1 MELPENLTLN
11 KPWIQSY
18 LPGTPAEIDLDDGAT
33 LVSIF
38 EASAA
43 RFADRPAFT
52 CMDHGLSYGELDRM
66 SAEFAAWL
74 SKDLG
79 LARGARVAIM
89 LPNLL
94 QYPVALFGVL
104 RAGMTV
110 VNVNPLYTAR
120 ELKHQLVD
128 SGAEAIIILE
138 SFAATLEKVIAE
150 TPVKHVAV
158 TGIGDLLPFP
168 KRHIVNFVV
177 RRVKKMV
184 PAYSLPGHL
193 RLEAALARGRSKG
206 FSPVEVSQEDLAFLQ
221 YTGGTT
227 GVSKGAMLTHRNMVA
242 NLRQMHAWIGVLV
255 EEGQEVVITALPL
268 YHVFSLVCNCL
279 LFMSVG
285 GLNVLIT
292 NPRDIKAFVKELSQ
306 WPFTII
312 TGVNT
317 LYNALLQ
324 DDGFQK
330 LDFSHLKW
338 AGAGGMALQAAVAQR
353 WHEVTGKYVQ
363 EGYGLTETSP
373 VVSMQPTTVEAVF
386 TGTIGLPLPSTE
398 VMIRDDD
405 GHELPVGEPGELCV
419 RGPQVM
425 KGYWQRPEAT
435 EQVMYPDGFL
445 RTGDIATMDE
455 QGFFR
460 IVDRK
465 KDMILVSGFNVFPNE
480 VENIVTLHPDVVEAA
495 CIGVPDAK
503 STEAVK
509 VFVVAREGAD
519 LDAAKVVAWCR
530 ESLTGY
536 KVPKH
541 VEFRKE
547 LPKTNVGKIL
557 RRELR
562 DEVKSG

>member
-1 MELPENLTLN
+1 MQ
-11 KPWIQSY
+11 KPWLDSY
-18 LPGTPAEIDLDDGAT
+18 IPGTPAEIDLSDGAT

-38 EASAA
+38 ETAA
-43 RFADRPAFT
+43 RRFADRPAFS
-52 CMDHGLSYGELDRM
+52 CMGHAISYGELDRM
-66 SAEFAAWL
+66 SAEFAGWL
-74 SKDLG
+74 TGELG
-79 LARGARVAIM
+79 LKPGTRVAIM
-89 LPNLL
+89 LPNVL
-94 QYPVALFGVL
+94 QYPVALFGIL

-110 VNVNPLYTAR
+110 VNVNPLYTPR
-120 ELKHQLVD
+120 ELKHQLAD
-128 SGAEAIIILE
+128 SGAEAILILE
-138 SFAATLEKVIAE
+138 NFAATLQKVIAD
-150 TPVKHVAV
+150 TPVKHVAL
-158 TGIGDLLPFP
+158 TGIGDMLPFP

-184 PAYSLPGHL
+184 PEYELPGSTPL
-193 RLEAALARGRSKG
+193 AQALAQGRTRGFK
-206 FSPVEVSQEDLAFLQ
+206 PVPVTQDDLAFLQ

-242 NLRQMHAWIGVLV
+242 NLRQMHAWIGDLV
-255 EEGQEVVITALPL
+255 DEGKEVVITALPL

-292 NPRDIKAFVKELSQ
+292 NPRDIPAFVKELSQ
-306 WPFTII
+306 LKFSII

-317 LYNALLQ
+317 LFNALLQ
-324 DDGFQK
+324 DPGFAQ

-338 AGAGGMALQAAVAQR
+338 AGAGGMALQAATAQK
-353 WHEVTGKYVQ
+353 WHDVTGKYVQ

-373 VVSMQPTTVEAVF
+373 VVSMQPTAVDTVY

-398 VMIRDDD
+398 VLIRDED
-405 GHELPVGEPGELCV
+405 GRDMPVGEPGELCV

-445 RTGDIATMDE
+445 RTGDIATMDA

-480 VENIVTLHPDVVEAA
+480 VENVVTLHPDVIEAA
-495 CIGVPDAK
+495 CIGVPDPK

-509 VFVVAREGAD
+509 IFVVKREGAV
-519 LDAAKVVAWCR
+519 LDAAGVVAWCR
-530 ESLTGY
+530 ESLTAY
-536 KVPKH
+536 KVPRH
-541 VEFRKE
+541 VEFRDE

-557 RRELR
+557 RRALR
-562 DEVKSG
+562 DEVQGG

>member
-1 MELPENLTLN
+1 ME

-18 LPGTPAEIDLDDGAT
+18 LPGVPAEIDLGDGAT

-38 EASAA
+38 ENAAS
-43 RFADRPAFT
+43 RFVSRPAFS
-52 CMDHGLSYGELDRM
+52 CMDRVMDYGELDRL
-66 SAEFAAWL
+66 SAGFAAWL
-74 SKDLG
+74 RKDLG
-79 LARGARVAIM
+79 LAPGARVAIM

-110 VNVNPLYTAR
+110 VNVNPLYTPR
-120 ELKHQLVD
+120 ELKHQLED
-128 SGAEAIIILE
+128 SGAEAILILE
-138 SFAATLEKVIAE
+138 NFAATLEKVIAE
-150 TPVKHVAV
+150 TAVKHVVV

-168 KRHIVNFVV
+168 KRHIVNFVI

-184 PAYSLPGHL
+184 PAYRLPGHL
-193 RLEAALARGRSKG
+193 RLEEALARGARQG
-206 FSPVEVSQEDLAFLQ
+206 FEPVKVSQDDLAFLQ

-242 NLRQMHAWIGVLV
+242 NLRQMHAWIGELV
-255 EEGQEVVITALPL
+255 DEGQEVVITALPL

-285 GLNVLIT
+285 GMNVLIT
-292 NPRDIKAFVKELSQ
+292 NPRDIPAFVKELSQ
-306 WPFTII
+306 HKFSII

-317 LYNALLQ
+317 LYNALVQ
-324 DDGFQK
+324 DPGFGK

-373 VVSMQPTTVEAVF
+373 VVSMQPTTVSAVF

-398 VMIRDDD
+398 VVVRDDD
-405 GHELPVGEPGELCV
+405 GRDLPVGQPGELCV

-445 RTGDIATMDE
+445 RTGDIATMDAE
-455 QGFFR
+455 GFFR

-480 VENIVTLHPDVVEAA
+480 VENVITLHPEVIEAA
-495 CIGVPDAK
+495 CIGVPDPK

-509 VFVVAREGAD
+509 LFVVKKPGSA
-519 LDAAKVVAWCR
+519 LDAAQVTAWCR
-530 ESLTGY
+530 ENLTGY

-541 VEFRKE
+541 VEFRDE

-562 DEVKSG
+562 DEATRA

>member
-1 MELPENLTLN
+1 MLENLTLD

-18 LPGTPAEIDLDDGAT
+18 LPGTPAEIDLGDGAT

-43 RFADRPAFT
+43 RFADRPAFF
-52 CMDHGLSYGELDRM
+52 CMGRSLSYGELDRM

-94 QYPVALFGVL
+94 QYPVALYGVL

-120 ELKHQLVD
+120 ELKHQLAD

-138 SFAATLEKVIAE
+138 NFAATLEKVIAE

-184 PAYSLPGHL
+184 PAYTLPGHL
-193 RLEAALARGRSKG
+193 QLETALARGRSKG

-242 NLRQMHAWIGVLV
+242 NLRQMHAWIGTLV

-324 DDGFQK
+324 DADFQK
-330 LDFSHLKW
+330 LDFSTLKW

-373 VVSMQPTTVEAVF
+373 VVSMQPTTVDAVF

-398 VMIRDDD
+398 VVIRDDD
-405 GHELPVGEPGELCV
+405 GNALPVGQPGELCV

-509 VFVVAREGAD
+509 VFVVAREGAA
-519 LDAAKVVAWCR
+519 LDAAQVIAWCR
-530 ESLTGY
+530 ESLTAY

-547 LPKTNVGKIL
+547 LPKSNVGKIL

>member
-1 MELPENLTLN
+1 VFPGERIVQ
-11 KPWIQSY
+11 KPWLESY
-18 LPGTPAEIDLDDGAT
+18 IPGTPAEIDLSDGAT

-38 EASAA
+38 EEAA
-43 RFADRPAFT
+43 QRFADRPAFS
-52 CMDHGLSYGELDRM
+52 CMDHALSYAELDRM
-66 SAEFAAWL
+66 SADFAGWL
-74 SKDLG
+74 SGELG
-79 LARGARVAIM
+79 LKPGARVAIM

-94 QYPVALFGVL
+94 QYPVALFGIL

-110 VNVNPLYTAR
+110 VNVNPLYTPR

-128 SGAEAIIILE
+128 SGAEAILILE
-138 SFAATLEKVIAE
+138 NFAATLQKVIAD
-150 TPVKHVAV
+150 TPVKHVAL

-177 RRVKKMV
+177 RRVKKLV
-184 PAYSLPGHL
+184 PEYQLPGSTPM
-193 RLEAALARGRSKG
+193 AQALARGRARG
-206 FSPVEVSQEDLAFLQ
+206 FTPVTVTQDDLAFLQ

-242 NLRQMHAWIGVLV
+242 NLRQMHAWIGDLID
-255 EEGQEVVITALPL
+255 EGREVVITALPL

-279 LFMSVG
+279 LFSSVG

-292 NPRDIKAFVKELSQ
+292 NPRDIPAFVKELSKLN
-306 WPFTII
+306 FSII

-317 LYNALLQ
+317 LFNALLQ
-324 DDGFQK
+324 DAGFAK

-338 AGAGGMALQAAVAQR
+338 AGAGGMALQAATAQK
-353 WHEVTGKYVQ
+353 WHDVTGKYVQ

-373 VVSMQPTTVEAVF
+373 VVTMQPTTVDSVF

-398 VMIRDDD
+398 VLIRDED
-405 GHELPVGEPGELCV
+405 GREMPVGEPGELCV

-445 RTGDIATMDE
+445 RTGDIATMDA

-480 VENIVTLHPDVVEAA
+480 VENVVTLHPDVIEAA
-495 CIGVPDAK
+495 CIGVPDPK

-509 VFVVAREGAD
+509 IFVVKREGAV
-519 LDAAKVVAWCR
+519 LDADGVIAWCR
-530 ESLTGY
+530 ESLTAY
-536 KVPKH
+536 KVPRQ
-541 VEFRKE
+541 VEFRAE

-557 RRELR
+557 RRALR
-562 DEVKSG
+562 DEAQGG

>member
-1 MELPENLTLN
+1 VE
-11 KPWIQSY
+11 KPWIDSY
-18 LPGTPAEIDLDDGAT
+18 LPGVPAEIDLDDGAT

-38 EASAA
+38 DSSVT
-43 RFADRPAFT
+43 RFADRPSFS
-52 CMDHGLSYGELDRM
+52 CMGHTLSYAELDRM

-79 LARGARVAIM
+79 LGPGARVAIM

-94 QYPVALFGVL
+94 QYPVALFGIL

-120 ELKHQLVD
+120 ELKHQLTD
-128 SGAEAIIILE
+128 SGAEAILILE
-138 SFAATLEKVIAE
+138 NFAATLEKVIAE
-150 TPVKHVAV
+150 TPVKHVVV

-168 KRHIVNFVV
+168 KRHIVNFVI

-184 PAYSLPGHL
+184 PAWELPGHL
-193 RLEAALARGRSKG
+193 RLEQVLARGRAKG
-206 FSPVEVSQEDLAFLQ
+206 FSPVEVSQEDIAFLQ

-242 NLRQMHAWIGVLV
+242 NLRQMHAWIGELV
-255 EEGQEVVITALPL
+255 DEGREVVITALPL

-285 GLNVLIT
+285 GVNVLIT
-292 NPRDIKAFVKELSQ
+292 NPRDIPAFVKELSQ
-306 WPFTII
+306 LQFSII

-324 DDGFQK
+324 DESFAK

-338 AGAGGMALQAAVAQR
+338 AGAGGMALQAATARR

-373 VVSMQPTTVEAVF
+373 VVSMQPTSVDEVF

-398 VMIRDDD
+398 VAIRDED
-405 GHELPVGEPGELCV
+405 GNDLAPGEPGELCV

-435 EQVMYPDGFL
+435 AEVMYPDGFL

-455 QGFFR
+455 KGFFR

-480 VENIVTLHPDVVEAA
+480 VENVVTQHPDVIEAA
-495 CIGVPDAK
+495 CIGVPDDR

-509 VFVVAREGAD
+509 IFVVVRAGAK
-519 LDAAKVVAWCR
+519 LDSAGVIAWCR
-530 ESLTGY
+530 ESLTAY
-536 KVPKH
+536 KVPRH
-541 VEFRKE
+541 VEFRDE

-557 RRELR
+557 RRALR
-562 DEVKSG
+562 EEA

>member
-1 MELPENLTLN
+1 MDVQ
-11 KPWIQSY
+11 KPWIDSY
-18 LPGTPAEIDLDDGAT
+18 PPGTPAEIDLADGAT

-38 EASAA
+38 EDAAA
-43 RFADRPAFT
+43 RFSDRPAFSSMGRT
-52 CMDHGLSYGELDRM
+52 MTYAELERLSG
-66 SAEFAAWL
+66 EFAAWL
-74 SKDLG
+74 GGELG

-110 VNVNPLYTAR
+110 VNVNPLYTPR
-120 ELKHQLVD
+120 ELKHQLTD
-128 SGAEAIIILE
+128 SGAEAILILE
-138 SFAATLEKVIAE
+138 NFAATLEKVIGE

-168 KRHIVNFVV
+168 KRHLVNFII

-184 PAYSLPGHL
+184 PAFDLPGHA
-193 RLEAALARGRSKG
+193 RLGDALARGRAKG
-206 FSPVEVSQEDLAFLQ
+206 FKPAAVAQDDLAFLQ

-242 NLRQMHAWIGVLV
+242 NLRQMHAWIGGLI
-255 EEGQEVVITALPL
+255 EEGREVVITALPL

-279 LFMSVG
+279 LFVSVG
-285 GLNVLIT
+285 GMNVLIA
-292 NPRDIKAFVKELSQ
+292 NPRDIPAFVREMAKV
-306 WPFTII
+306 PFTII

-324 DDGFQK
+324 DAGFAK
-330 LDFSHLKW
+330 LDFGPLKW
-338 AGAGGMALQAAVAQR
+338 AGAGGMALQAAVARR

-373 VVSMQPTTVEAVF
+373 VVSMQPTAVEDVF

-398 VMIRDDD
+398 VIIRDDD
-405 GHELPVGEPGELCV
+405 GRDVPTGEPGELCV

-445 RTGDIATMDE
+445 RTGDIATMDTR
-455 QGFFR
+455 GFFR

-480 VENIVTLHPDVVEAA
+480 VENVVTLHPDIIEAA
-495 CIGVPDAK
+495 CIGVPDPR

-509 VFVVAREGAD
+509 IFVVRRAGTA
-519 LDAAKVVAWCR
+519 LDAGQVIAWCR
-530 ESLTGY
+530 ESLTAY

-541 VEFRKE
+541 VEFREE

-557 RRELR
+557 RRALR
-562 DEVKSG
+562 DEAKVNEVPSE

>member
-1 MELPENLTLN
+1 MER
-11 KPWIQSY
+11 PWIKSY
-18 LPGTPAEIDLDDGAT
+18 PPGTPADVDLGDGAT

-38 EASAA
+38 ETSA
-43 RFADRPAFT
+43 RRYADRPAFA
-52 CMDHGLSYGELDRM
+52 CMGHELDYAELDRL
-66 SAEFAAWL
+66 SAAFAGWL

-79 LARGARVAIM
+79 LSRGARVAVM

-94 QYPVALFGVL
+94 QYPVALFGIL

-110 VNVNPLYTAR
+110 VNVNPLYTPR

-128 SGAEAIIILE
+128 SGAEAILILE
-138 SFAATLEKVIAE
+138 NFAATLEKVVAE
-150 TPVKHVAV
+150 TPVKHVVV

-177 RRVKKMV
+177 RRVKKLV
-184 PAYSLPGHL
+184 PAYALPGHL
-193 RLEAALARGRSKG
+193 RLEQALDRGRSRG
-206 FSPVEVSQEDLAFLQ
+206 FTPVEVRQEDLAFLQ

-242 NLRQMHAWIGVLV
+242 NLRQMHAWIASLV
-255 EEGQEVVITALPL
+255 DEGQEVVITALPL

-279 LFMSVG
+279 LFSSVG

-292 NPRDIKAFVKELSQ
+292 NPRDIPAFVKELSKLK
-306 WPFTII
+306 FTII

-317 LYNALLQ
+317 LFNALVQ
-324 DDGFQK
+324 DPGFRQ
-330 LDFSHLKW
+330 LDFTPLKW
-338 AGAGGMALQAAVAQR
+338 AGAGGMALQEAVARR
-353 WHEVTGKYVQ
+353 WHEVTGKYIQ

-373 VVSMQPTTVEAVF
+373 VVTMQPTAVESIF
-386 TGTIGLPLPSTE
+386 TGTIGLPIPSTE
-398 VMIRDDD
+398 VVIRDDD
-405 GHELPVGEPGELCV
+405 GRDLPQGQPGELCV

-480 VENIVTLHPDVVEAA
+480 VEGVIALHPDVVEAA
-495 CIGVPDAK
+495 CIGVPDEK

-509 VFVVAREGAD
+509 VFVVKREGAEID
-519 LDAAKVVAWCR
+519 GAGVISWCR
-530 ESLTGY
+530 ENLTAY

-541 VEFRKE
+541 VEFRAE

-557 RRELR
+557 RRALR
-562 DEVKSG
+562 DEAAGG

>member
-1 MELPENLTLN
+1 LVENPNLD
-11 KPWIQSY
+11 KPWIDSY

-33 LVSIF
+33 LVSLF

-43 RFADRPAFT
+43 RFAARPAFS
-52 CMDHGLSYGELDRM
+52 CMDHSLSYGELDRM

-168 KRHIVNFVV
+168 KRHIVNFAV

-193 RLEAALARGRSKG
+193 RLDAALARGRSKG
-206 FSPVEVSQEDLAFLQ
+206 FSPVEVAQEDLAFLQ

-242 NLRQMHAWIGVLV
+242 NLRQMHAWIGALI
-255 EEGQEVVITALPL
+255 EEGREVVITALPL

-324 DDGFQK
+324 DEGFQK

-405 GHELPVGEPGELCV
+405 GQALPVGEPGELCV

-455 QGFFR
+455 KGFFR

-480 VENIVTLHPDVVEAA
+480 VENIVTLHPDVIEAA
-495 CIGVPDAK
+495 CIGVPDPK

-509 VFVVAREGAD
+509 VFVVAREGAQ
-519 LDAAKVVAWCR
+519 LDAAQVIAWCR

-562 DEVKSG
+562 DEVQSG

>member
-1 MELPENLTLN
+1 MQRPWLEN
-11 KPWIQSY
+11 Y
-18 LPGTPAEIDLDDGAT
+18 RPGTPADIDLDDGAT

-38 EASAA
+38 EESAR
-43 RFADRPAFT
+43 RFADRPAFA
-52 CMDHGLSYGELDRM
+52 CMGHSLSYGELDRM

-74 SKDLG
+74 RKDLG
-79 LARGARVAIM
+79 LAHGTRVAIM

-94 QYPVALFGVL
+94 QYPVALFGIL

-120 ELKHQLVD
+120 ELKHQLAD
-128 SGAEAIIILE
+128 SGAEAILILE
-138 SFAATLEKVIAE
+138 NFCATLEKVIAD

-168 KRHIVNFVV
+168 KRHIVNFVI

-184 PAYSLPGHL
+184 PAWELPGHT
-193 RLEAALARGRSKG
+193 RLERALACGREAG
-206 FSPVEVSQEDLAFLQ
+206 FSPVKVSQEDIAFLQ

-242 NLRQMHAWIGVLV
+242 NLRQMHAWIGELID
-255 EEGQEVVITALPL
+255 EGEEVVITALPL

-279 LFMSVG
+279 LFVSVG

-292 NPRDIKAFVKELSQ
+292 NPRDIPAFVKELSQ
-306 WPFTII
+306 HRFSII

-324 DDGFQK
+324 DEGFGK
-330 LDFSHLKW
+330 LDFSALKW
-338 AGAGGMALQAAVAQR
+338 AGAGGMALQADTARR
-353 WHEVTGKYVQ
+353 WHEVTGKFVQ

-373 VVSMQPTTVEAVF
+373 VVSMQPTSVESVYS
-386 TGTIGLPLPSTE
+386 GTIGLPLPSTE
-398 VMIRDDD
+398 VVIRDED
-405 GHELPVGEPGELCV
+405 GRDLPPGEPGELCV
-419 RGPQVM
+419 RAPQVM

-455 QGFFR
+455 QGYFR

-480 VENIVTLHPDVVEAA
+480 VENVVTLHPDVVEAA
-495 CIGVPDAK
+495 CIGVSDPK

-509 VFVVAREGAD
+509 IFVVARQGAE
-519 LDAAKVVAWCR
+519 LSREIIIEWCR
-530 ESLTGY
+530 ESLTAY
-536 KVPKH
+536 KVPRH
-541 VEFRKE
+541 VEFRDE

-557 RRELR
+557 RRALR
-562 DEVKSG
+562 EEGGSA

>member
-1 MELPENLTLN
+1 MD
-11 KPWIQSY
+11 KPWIQHY
-18 LPGTPAEIDLDDGAT
+18 QPGTPAEIDLSDGAT

-38 EASAA
+38 EASAR
-43 RFADRPAFT
+43 RFAERPAFA
-52 CMDHGLSYGELDRM
+52 CMGRTMNYAELDRL

-74 SKDLG
+74 AKDLG
-79 LARGARVAIM
+79 LQRGARVAIM

-94 QYPVALFGVL
+94 QYPVALFGAL

-110 VNVNPLYTAR
+110 VNVNPLYTPR

-128 SGAEAIIILE
+128 SGAEAILILE
-138 SFAATLEKVIAE
+138 NFAATLEKVIAD

-168 KRHIVNFVV
+168 KRHIVNFAV

-184 PAYSLPGHL
+184 PAYTLPGHL
-193 RLEAALARGRSKG
+193 RLEAALARGRQRG
-206 FSPVEVSQEDLAFLQ
+206 FEPVAVRQEDLAFLQ

-242 NLRQMHAWIGVLV
+242 NLRQMHAWIGDLID
-255 EEGQEVVITALPL
+255 EGGEVVITALPL

-279 LFMSVG
+279 LFTSVG

-292 NPRDIKAFVKELSQ
+292 NPRDIPAFVKELSGLD
-306 WPFTII
+306 FSII

-317 LYNALLQ
+317 LFNALLQ
-324 DDGFQK
+324 DPGFSR

-338 AGAGGMALQAAVAQR
+338 AGAGGMALQAATAQK

-373 VVSMQPTTVEAVF
+373 VVTMQPTSVDSVF
-386 TGTIGLPLPSTE
+386 TGSIGLPLPSTE
-398 VMIRDDD
+398 VAIRDDD
-405 GHELPVGEPGELCV
+405 GRDLPVGEAGELCV

-445 RTGDIATMDE
+445 RTGDVATMDA

-480 VENIVTLHPDVVEAA
+480 IEGVVTLHPDVVEAA
-495 CIGVPDAK
+495 CIGVPDPK

-509 VFVVAREGAD
+509 IFVVKRAGAE
-519 LDAAKVVAWCR
+519 LDAAGVIAWCR
-530 ESLTGY
+530 ESLTAY
-536 KVPKH
+536 KVPRH
-541 VEFRKE
+541 VEFRDE

-557 RRELR
+557 RRALR
-562 DEVKSG
+562 DEVKGA

>member
-1 MELPENLTLN
+1 ME
-11 KPWIQSY
+11 KPWIDSY
-18 LPGTPAEIDLDDGAT
+18 LPGVPAEIDLSDGAT
-33 LVSIF
+33 LVSTF
-38 EASAA
+38 EAAAA

-52 CMDHGLSYGELDRM
+52 CMDRTMTYGELERM

-94 QYPVALFGVL
+94 QYPVALYGVL

-110 VNVNPLYTAR
+110 VNVNPLYTPR

-128 SGAEAIIILE
+128 SGAEAILILE
-138 SFAATLEKVIAE
+138 NFAATLEKVIAE

-168 KRHIVNFVV
+168 KRHIVNFVI

-184 PAYSLPGHL
+184 PEYHLPGHL
-193 RLEAALARGRSKG
+193 RLEDALSRGREKG
-206 FSPVEVSQEDLAFLQ
+206 FEPVAVSQDELAFLQ

-242 NLRQMHAWIGVLV
+242 NLRQMHAWIGSLV
-255 EEGQEVVITALPL
+255 EEGEEVVITALPL

-285 GLNVLIT
+285 GQNVLIT
-292 NPRDIKAFVKELSQ
+292 NPRDIPAFVKELSKLK
-306 WPFTII
+306 FTII

-317 LYNALLQ
+317 LYNALVQ
-324 DDGFQK
+324 DPNFAK

-338 AGAGGMALQAAVAQR
+338 AGAGGMALQAAVAKR

-373 VVSMQPTTVEAVF
+373 VVSMQPTTVTEVF

-398 VMIRDDD
+398 VLIRDDD
-405 GHELPVGEPGELCV
+405 GKDVAIGEPGELCV

-445 RTGDIATMDE
+445 RTGDIATMDSA
-455 QGFFR
+455 GFFR

-480 VENIVTLHPDVVEAA
+480 VENVVTQHPDVIEAA
-495 CIGVPDAK
+495 CIGVPDPK

-509 VFVVAREGAD
+509 LFVVKKEGSA
-519 LDAAKVVAWCR
+519 LDAPQVIAWCR
-530 ESLTGY
+530 ENLTGY

-541 VEFRKE
+541 VEFRAE

-557 RRELR
+557 RRALR
-562 DEVKSG
+562 DEVNSA